1 MSSGKILVVD
11 DDPKVLAL
19 LRTTLQRDGY
29 TVHATPSG
37 SDALDLAFSWAPDLV
52 VLDLSLSGP
61 GSPGEGGP
69 DGMDVLR
76 QIRKHNDTC
85 VLMLTS
91 TDISFVKVAALRI
104 GADDFLTKPFD
115 PQELLARVEAILRRA
130 HGRDSQRNV
139 LRFKGLEIDLG
150 ARAVKRSG
158 EEVHLT
164 RLEFDLLLALARR
177 PGQVLSR
184 QQLLGQAWERN
195 DTGDDRVVDVHIG
208 HLRKKLEPDA
218 ASPHFIT
225 TVWGKG
231 YRFEERKR

>member
-1 MSSGKILVVD
+1 MSSGKILIVD
-11 DDPKVLAL
+11 DDPKVLTL
-19 LRTTLQRDGY
+19 LRATLQREGF

-37 SDALDLAFSWAPDLV
+37 SDALDLAFSWSPDLV
-52 VLDLSLSGP
+52 ILDLSLSGP

-76 QIRKHNDTC
+76 QLRKQADIC

-91 TDISFVKVAALRI
+91 TDVSFVKVAALRI

-115 PQELLARVEAILRRA
+115 PQELVARVEAILRRA
-130 HGRDSQRNV
+130 QGRQANGNL
-139 LRFKGLEIDLG
+139 LRFRGLEIDLG
-150 ARAVKRSG
+150 ARLVKRDG
-158 EEVHLT
+158 DEVRLT
-164 RLEFDLLLALARR
+164 RLEFDLLHALVRR

-184 QQLLGQAWERN
+184 QQLLGQAWERGEV
-195 DTGDDRVVDVHIG
+195 TDDRVVDVHIG
-208 HLRKKLEPDA
+208 HLRKKLEPDP
-218 ASPHFIT
+218 ASPHYIT